1 MRNRLAADPV
11 ADALLTDLTTQ
22 TRAAITDIR
31 RLVYALRPPALDE
44 FGLLF
49 ALRESAAQYSVDT
62 QLHIAV
68 EAPAHLPPLPAA
80 VEVAA
85 FRIAQEAMT
94 NVVWH
99 AMARTPPCA

>member
-11 ADALLTDLTTQ
+11 ADALLTDLTTH
-22 TRAAITDIR
+22 TRAAIADIR
-31 RLVYALRPPALDE
+31 RLVYALRP
-44 FGLLF
+44 
-49 ALRESAAQYSVDT
+49 
-62 QLHIAV
+62 
-68 EAPAHLPPLPAA
+68 PAHLPPLPAA